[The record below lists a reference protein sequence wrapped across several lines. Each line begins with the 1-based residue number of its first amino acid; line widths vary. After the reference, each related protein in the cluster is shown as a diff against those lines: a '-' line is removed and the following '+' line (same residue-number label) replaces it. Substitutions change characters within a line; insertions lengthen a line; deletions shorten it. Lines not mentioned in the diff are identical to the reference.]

1 MTQITFHDACYLGRH
16 NGVYDAPREVLGAVP
31 GLTQIEMPR
40 NRRGSF
46 CCGAGGGRMFMEED
60 LGTRI
65 NHNRVAEAA
74 ATGAAE
80 VCTSCPFCLTMIED
94 GIKETGREDSLSA
107 RDIAEVIA
115 GQPGRGVSGRRVGD

>member
-1 MTQITFHDACYLGRH
+1 
-16 NGVYDAPREVLGAVP
+16 
-31 GLTQIEMPR
+31 MPR
-40 NRRGSF
+40 NHRGSF

-65 NHNRVAEAA
+65 NQHRVAEAA

-94 GIKETGREDSLSA
+94 GIKETGHEDDLTA

-115 GQPGRGVSGRRVGD
+115 ANLAGPRSGN